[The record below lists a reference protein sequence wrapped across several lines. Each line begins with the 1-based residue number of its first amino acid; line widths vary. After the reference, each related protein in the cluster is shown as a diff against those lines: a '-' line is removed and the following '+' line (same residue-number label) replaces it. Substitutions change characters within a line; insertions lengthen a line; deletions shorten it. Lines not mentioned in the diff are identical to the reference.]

1 MNLLSVKEGTVF
13 LPMRIPLIQLLFRSL
28 EEIKFPS
35 SSNDYNIKWS
45 GIFAGMNLFIGN
57 GRNCFPANAD
67 SSNSVGVV

>member
-1 MNLLSVKEGTVF
+1 MNLLSVKEGTIF

-45 GIFAGMNLFIGN
+45 GIFAGMNLLLVMEGTVFL
-57 GRNCFPANAD
+57 PM
-67 SSNSVGVV
+67 